1 LQKNN
6 RENAMLDRRRFVT
19 STLALATTGLTA
31 PSAFAKGLD
40 PKDPDIKFGTTGSI
54 FGVWPAAGTQNSLSM
69 KMSTNMPM
77 MLADVKHYGLEGFEP
92 YSGQVVQFLDN
103 PMAFK
108 KLLDESGVQLASVG
122 DLPRRPSDRTGDTAV
137 PQGAA
142 NAVPQYP
149 WLGGEGRAKLIA
161 DMEACARDFLQPLG
175 VDHWKNNMG
184 ARPPGGPSDDQL
196 KGLADTANEIGM
208 RTKKHGVKLSLHA
221 HMWGPMEREH
231 DFRRV
236 MELTDPNTVYLIM
249 DTGHNVLGGM
259 DVVKITDE
267 FFPRITEF
275 HLKDTFPQWRGNKE
289 GPTQAMHRQKSVYA
303 SVGQGGGVD
312 FPGVFAVMRRKHFK
326 GWAVFDIDAPRPGD
340 GTGSVD
346 DNIAASVR
354 YMRDVVKVN
363 LPPPPAK
370 GLFREA

>member
-1 LQKNN
+1 MLN
-6 RENAMLDRRRFVT
+6 RRHFIVQATALT
-19 STLALATTGLTA
+19 AAASPALA
-31 PSAFAKGLD
+31 GLD

-54 FGVWPAAGTQNSLSM
+54 FGVWPAAGTQNSISM

-77 MLADVKHYGLEGFEP
+77 MLADVKHYGLQGFEP
-92 YSGQVVQFLDN
+92 YSAQVVQFLDD

-108 KLLDESGVQLASVG
+108 KLLKEARIELASVG
-122 DLPRRPSDRTGDTAV
+122 DLPRKPTDHTGDTAV

-142 NAVPQYP
+142 NAVAQYP
-149 WLGGEGRAKLIA
+149 WLGGEGKAKLIA

-196 KGLADTANEIGM
+196 KGLAEVANEIGM
-208 RTKKHGVKLSLHA
+208 RTKKYGVRLSLHA

-236 MELTDPNTVYLIM
+236 MELTDPNYVYLIL

-259 DVVKITDE
+259 DVVKMTDE

-275 HLKDTFPQWRGNKE
+275 HLKDTFAQWRGNKE

-312 FPGVFAVMRRKHFK
+312 FPGVFAVMRKKRFK

-340 GTGSVD
+340 GTGTVD

-354 YMRDVVKVN
+354 YMRDKLGVR
-363 LPPPPAK
+363 LPPVPEK
-370 GLFREA
+370 GLFTET